1 MEDANNS
8 YKIVS
13 ADDMGLPV
21 DLLRY
26 LDTHI
31 KKLWTG
37 VYSSWTYI
45 VDNGDERRKFYA
57 RMKSAYPLLK
67 KAYEEKG
74 WDLKVEFDDW
84 SNRGKISF
92 MVSKLKKEKT
102 ALRRREEALM
112 PERHKIAEKQEQEE
126 LQEEKIVAQIRPN
139 ALILIA
145 RIICDFKQKDDGNIV
160 MRNFIQKDEMAQL
173 RINITSEE
181 SDTTYAQKARLF
193 ARRFSLLTKSSFYPI
208 EINHDGFRLAC
219 VTLDKGLK
227 GRIVAKLK
235 KNIEEFVE
243 NKKSAE
249 YRKILFKT
257 QINYIGSPVTYKLY
271 YSLLL
276 LEALQKPDAESAY
289 GKVEYP
295 LDRLVPKSEISKV
308 ISKLNNYFNS
318 KYNNFDLLDS
328 NEQAFTFLCKNN
340 LLGDGAYLY
349 FKEN

>member
-1 MEDANNS
+1 MDDANNS

-45 VDNGDERRKFYA
+45 VDNGDERIKFYA

-84 SNRGKISF
+84 SHRGKISF
-92 MVSKLKKEKT
+92 RVSKLTTEKI
-102 ALRRREEALM
+102 AFRRREEALTI
-112 PERHKIAEKQEQEE
+112 ERRKLKEEQDKKE
-126 LQEEKIVAQIRPN
+126 LQEKRIIDEIKPN
-139 ALILIA
+139 AFILIA
-145 RIICDFKQKDDGNIV
+145 RIVCDFKKRDDGNIV
-160 MRNFIQKDEMAQL
+160 MRNLIHEEEMAQL
-173 RINITSEE
+173 RINITSE
-181 SDTTYAQKARLF
+181 DTDATYAQKARLF
-193 ARRFSLLTKSSFYPI
+193 ANRFSLLTKAYFYVT
-208 EINHDGFRLAC
+208 EINRDGFRLAC
-219 VTLDKGLK
+219 SSFKGLK

-235 KNIEEFVE
+235 KNIEDFVD
-243 NKKSAE
+243 NKKSVE
-249 YRKILFKT
+249 YRKFLFKT
-257 QINYIGSPVTYKLY
+257 QIRYIGSPVTYKLY

-276 LEALQKPDAESAY
+276 LEAIQNPDADSAY

-295 LDRLVPKSEISKV
+295 LDQLVPKSEISKV
-308 ISKLNNYFNS
+308 IIKLNNYFNS
-318 KYNNFDLLDS
+318 KYFNFDLLDS